1 METSAKAMLGKPW
14 NQCKAISC
22 EDVDQKKTFMI
33 NQWHLWIRSRS
44 MQENCICLGTF
55 HRTSQKIPKTV
66 QQPQQRPELPETKW
80 EFTFLQLWNNKRKKA
95 PQGKKYT
102 MINNKSSGMKRS
114 FKYEVYNI
122 NAAKTV
128 AWRWAIWLKTIL
140 NFFPWTPFPVNDMI
154 TNFGFLGRMWTSG
167 TVHCSKL

>member
-1 METSAKAMLGKPW
+1 MLIKRRLLWSISDICELGHGL
-14 NQCKAISC
+14 CKRIAFVLERSTGPVRKFPKLCNNPNKGQSC
-22 EDVDQKKTFMI
+22 PKQNGNLHFYNSGI
-33 NQWHLWIRSRS
+33 IR
-44 MQENCICLGTF
+44 E
-55 HRTSQKIPKTV
+55 
-66 QQPQQRPELPETKW
+66 
-80 EFTFLQLWNNKRKKA
+80 KKA
-95 PQGKKYT
+95 PQGKKYR
-102 MINNKSSGMKRS
+102 MINNKSSGMKGS